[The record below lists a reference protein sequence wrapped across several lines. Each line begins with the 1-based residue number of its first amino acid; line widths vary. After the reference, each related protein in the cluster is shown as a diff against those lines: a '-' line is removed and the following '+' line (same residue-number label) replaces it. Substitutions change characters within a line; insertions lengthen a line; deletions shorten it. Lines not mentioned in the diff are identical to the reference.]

1 MNFDF
6 SEIAEGDN
14 LVSVPAGTRLCRV
27 AEVREGVARDG
38 SDRWSLRLEV
48 CEGDFAG
55 RTAAWDSITL
65 SERGIHRVQRVLGAL
80 GFDVSGAVEVE
91 IADLVG
97 LAAMVETQ
105 IEEWADPNTGCV
117 QKRCAVPYQG
127 FSAAPAQNGVA
138 EMSA

>member
-1 MNFDF
+1 M
-6 SEIAEGDN
+6 
-14 LVSVPAGTRLCRV
+14 TRPKVKIC
-27 AEVREGVARDG
+27 GVTSPEEAV
-38 SDRWSLRLEV
+38 L
-48 CEGDFAG
+48 
-55 RTAAWDSITL
+55 AAD
-65 SERGIHRVQRVLGAL
+65 LG
-80 GFDVSGAVEVE
+80 
-91 IADLVG
+91 ADLVG